1 MENCKKKAFEFWVL
15 KIWIIG
21 DLIKPFES
29 QCIENARTALFSKRK
44 PYFTQI

>member
-15 KIWIIG
+15 KKWIIG